1 MALTS
6 GSYNDIFNAVPFRFS
21 LSSCER
27 RGYSKSKMRFIHFLC
42 VFFLSFSL
50 VLPPSAQAYWI
61 WSPAEGKFVKPE
73 STSTE
78 PQKSADEIFEYA
90 QKLRQSGK
98 DDEEAIQELKRLVR
112 QYPNSAYA

>member
-1 MALTS
+1 MVEGDISIAKIRGHFNSLRHLFFMALTS

-78 PQKSADEIFEYA
+78 PQ
-90 QKLRQSGK
+90 
-98 DDEEAIQELKRLVR
+98 
-112 QYPNSAYA
+112 